1 MQNTVKL
8 RISLSKLQDTNTNI
22 CFPRVQLTA
31 MGQELA
37 KNYQVA
43 TTEDGLVTQEDWRS
57 LRSTIDYS
65 DGR

>member
-1 MQNTVKL
+1 MHNTVKL
-8 RISLSKLQDTNTNI
+8 RISLRI
-22 CFPRVQLTA
+22 PIPIFVFPRVQLTA